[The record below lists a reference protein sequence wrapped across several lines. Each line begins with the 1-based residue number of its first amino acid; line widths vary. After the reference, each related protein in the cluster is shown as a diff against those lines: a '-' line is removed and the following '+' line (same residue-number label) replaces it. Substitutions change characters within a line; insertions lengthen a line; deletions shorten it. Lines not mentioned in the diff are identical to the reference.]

1 MLVEE
6 DRSWE
11 LVEHRTVQVWEVEEM
26 VCGMVVEVWWILVG
40 EGHRYST
47 VVGVDCVAWAVP
59 GSAASFF

>member
-26 VCGMVVEVWWILVG
+26 VCEMVVEVWWILVG
-40 EGHRYST
+40 EGQSQKRHEQI
-47 VVGVDCVAWAVP
+47 
-59 GSAASFF
+59 GSIS